1 MAILAT
7 LASPEFKVRRQVA
20 SILAAIATIEIPR
33 NEWDDLIPNL
43 CTNAE
48 STDMNIKLSSLTT
61 LGYICDELEP
71 KDINDGLKNK
81 ILSALTT
88 NISAEAE

>member
-1 MAILAT
+1 M
-7 LASPEFKVRRQVA
+7 A

-88 NISAEAE
+88 NIFAEAE